1 MQHMNRTIIFD
12 FDGTIADSLP
22 VMLRIY
28 TRLVPHGPEV
38 TKELFQFLRKL
49 PAHKVAAHL
58 DISLWRLPWLLR
70 RGRRTMHQHMSDVQ
84 ACEGI
89 VPVIKELKKRGYELH
104 VVTSNSKANVLEF
117 LRMHNLED
125 YFESVVAVQRLN
137 GKPRALKSFAK
148 RHKIDIHETYYIGD
162 EARDIVAT
170 QRIDMPIVAVAWG
183 FNDKELLAD
192 MQPTALVDAPKD
204 LLKIFKAAKIDL

>member
-1 MQHMNRTIIFD
+1 MNRTIIFD

-28 TRLVPHGPEV
+28 TKLLPKSPEV

-49 PAHKVAAHL
+49 PAHRVAAHL
-58 DISLWRLPWLLR
+58 DISVWRLPWLLR
-70 RGRRTMHQHMSDVQ
+70 RGRRTMHEHMSDVQ
-84 ACEGI
+84 PCDGI
-89 VPVIKELKKRGYELH
+89 VPVIKELHARGYQLH
-104 VVTSNSKANVLEF
+104 VVTSNSKANVQEF
-117 LRMHNLED
+117 LRLHKLEK
-125 YFESVVAVQRLN
+125 YFESVVAVRRLN

-148 RHKIDIHETYYIGD
+148 RHGVDIHETYYIGD

-170 QRIDMPIVAVAWG
+170 QRVDMPIVAVAWG

-192 MQPTALVDAPKD
+192 MQPTILVEKPKD
-204 LLKIFKAAKIDL
+204 LLKIFKAKNNKS